1 MEDPEMQL
9 IGNLPILSLI
19 SYLMTKGC
27 CLEPAN
33 KTGKTAPDVLMSK
46 GFPQN
51 ITEILTRFVLKN
63 QQNNDPSDCMGR
75 SGCAL
80 PPAFQLTCPHKP
92 HFKACSDCFPL
103 TYKKQK
109 CGCPEE
115 DFASIP
121 VVNPSGATQ
130 NNCQQIKTKI
140 ADEVQVLN
148 DPNDFQWMNEGS
160 KNGFVADKS
169 GNKFTWS
176 GTRKDGGIGYRCTT
190 KAHLEKQGRC
200 TAVARRIVD
209 KETGAS
215 TILLESPH
223 KHPPGK
229 RIRPDDNNVND
240 SGAIY

>member
-1 MEDPEMQL
+1 MQL

-19 SYLMTKGC
+19 VYLMTKGC

-33 KTGKTAPDVLMSK
+33 KNGKTAPEILMSN

-51 ITEILTRFVLKN
+51 ITAILTRFVAKN
-63 QQNNDPSDCMGR
+63 QQNKEKSDCMGR

-80 PPAFQLTCPHKP
+80 PPVFQLTCPHKP
-92 HFKACSDCFPL
+92 PFKACADCFAL
-103 TYKKQK
+103 TFKKQK

-115 DFASIP
+115 DVASIP
-121 VVNPSGATQ
+121 AANPSGATQ
-130 NNCQQIKTKI
+130 NNRQQIKTEI
-140 ADEVQVLN
+140 ADEVEVEIVN
-148 DPNDFQWMNEGS
+148 EPNDLKWISDES
-160 KNGFVADKS
+160 KNGYVEDKS

-176 GTRKDGGIGYRCTT
+176 GTRKDGGIGYRCST
-190 KAHLEKQGRC
+190 KAPLEKQGRC

-223 KHPPGK
+223 KHPLGK
-229 RIRPDDNNVND
+229 RTLLDDNNVND
-240 SGAIY
+240 SGTILLIF